1 MELEQQIDLRVSL
14 STISVLLVPLL
25 RQAIFSVPDEEVL
38 YGRSV
43 LNLNVMI
50 GCLSS
55 VQISCN
61 NNEMM
66 MQLSA
71 VMHDM
76 HHVPDSLAAKNNTTQ
91 HTDTA
96 FTSSQCQDR
105 SAIIVLH
112 SLDRRV
118 GRFNQEMEMEEKER
132 ID

>member
-1 MELEQQIDLRVSL
+1 MV
-14 STISVLLVPLL
+14 
-25 RQAIFSVPDEEVL
+25 
-38 YGRSV
+38 GSV

-76 HHVPDSLAAKNNTTQ
+76 HHVPDSLAE
-91 HTDTA
+91 HTSTHRHN
-96 FTSSQCQDR
+96 FHFQPVP

-118 GRFNQEMEMEEKER
+118 GRFNQEMEKEEKER